1 MISLKTDVFVS
12 GGGIAGTTAAL
23 AFERAGFSVICVDP
37 FPPVTTRQEP
47 GADLRTTAFLQPSQ
61 RFLQSIGLWEHL
73 AEYAMPLEVMR
84 IVDAGG
90 AIEPPVIR
98 VKKEFQASDI
108 SAQPFGWNV
117 PNWLLH
123 REILKSLDTAKGATF
138 FQGVHTVGVFTRET
152 EARVKLSNGQKI
164 NARLVIAAD
173 GRASF
178 VRQNADI
185 SVTIKRFDQKA
196 LAFAV
201 THPIPHENVSTEIHR
216 RGGPFTLVPLPDHE
230 STPSSAIVWME
241 TSEQAARLMK
251 IDTESFQAEM
261 TARSCGIMGPLTLV
275 TNRTIWPIITQLAGR
290 LSAQRIA
297 LVSEAAHVIPPIGAQ
312 GLNMSLE
319 DIKTIV
325 ELASKADDIGSAA
338 VLDAYHKARINDVR
352 LRVGGISLLNQTSIS
367 QSQIFRDLRASGI
380 KSLHG
385 LTPLRKTIM
394 RIGLGVNS

>member
-1 MISLKTDVFVS
+1 
-12 GGGIAGTTAAL
+12 
-23 AFERAGFSVICVDP
+23 
-37 FPPVTTRQEP
+37 
-47 GADLRTTAFLQPSQ
+47 
-61 RFLQSIGLWEHL
+61 
-73 AEYAMPLEVMR
+73 
-84 IVDAGG
+84 
-90 AIEPPVIR
+90 
-98 VKKEFQASDI
+98 
-108 SAQPFGWNV
+108 
-117 PNWLLH
+117 
-123 REILKSLDTAKGATF
+123 
-138 FQGVHTVGVFTRET
+138 
-152 EARVKLSNGQKI
+152 
-164 NARLVIAAD
+164 
-173 GRASF
+173 
-178 VRQNADI
+178 
-185 SVTIKRFDQKA
+185 
-196 LAFAV
+196 
-201 THPIPHENVSTEIHR
+201 
-216 RGGPFTLVPLPDHE
+216 
-230 STPSSAIVWME
+230 
-241 TSEQAARLMK
+241 MK

-261 TARSCGIMGPLTLV
+261 NARSCGIMGPLTLV

-297 LVSEAAHVIPPIGAQ
+297 LVAEAAHVIPPIGAQ